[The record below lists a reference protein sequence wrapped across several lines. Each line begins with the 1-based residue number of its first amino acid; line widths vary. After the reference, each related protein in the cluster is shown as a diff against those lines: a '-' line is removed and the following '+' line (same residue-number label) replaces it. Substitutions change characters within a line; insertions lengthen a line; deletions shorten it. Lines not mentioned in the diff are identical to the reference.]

1 MNCVFPPELD
11 DGQLL
16 AYLDGEADHQI
27 AAHLAQCPY
36 CREKASHLSRWHSQL
51 TAKLYRV
58 ACPSSIELGD
68 YHFGL
73 VSTSQAVTI
82 ARHVSECP
90 HCQREV
96 AQLRDYLRGEL
107 APPFEVGPLERIK
120 VLVARLVTG
129 PDRASTLA
137 GIRGEATGPITWEA
151 DGVLI
156 VLDIQPAADGR
167 SRILGQVAA
176 DDQDYW
182 TGARVELRQAG
193 ELRTTVTVDDLG
205 AFRCEAVSPGPAEI
219 LITPSRGSP
228 VLVPNVEIV
237 D

>member
-16 AYLDGEADHQI
+16 AYLDGETDHGI
-27 AAHLAQCPY
+27 ATHLAQCPY
-36 CREKASHLSRWHSQL
+36 CREKARQVSHWHQQL
-51 TAKLYRV
+51 TTRLYRV
-58 ACPSSIELGD
+58 TCPTSIELGD

-73 VSTSQAVTI
+73 VSTSQAVAI

-107 APPFEVGPLERIK
+107 APPSEVGPLERMK

-129 PDRASTLA
+129 PDRAPVSA

-151 DGVLI
+151 DGVLV

-167 SRILGQVAA
+167 AKILGQVAA

-182 TGARVELRQAG
+182 TGAQVELRQAG
-193 ELRTTVTVDDLG
+193 ELQATVTVDDLG
-205 AFRCEAVSPGPAEI
+205 AFRCEAVSPGSAEI

-228 VLVPNVEIV
+228 ILVPNVEII

>member
-27 AAHLAQCPY
+27 ATHVAQCPY
-36 CREKASHLSRWHSQL
+36 CREKASQLSHWHNQL
-51 TAKLYRV
+51 AAKLFRV
-58 ACPSSIELGD
+58 SCPSSIELGD
-68 YHFGL
+68 YQFGL
-73 VSTSQAVTI
+73 VSTTQAVAI

-90 HCQREV
+90 HCRREL

-107 APPFEVGPLERIK
+107 ALPFEAGPMERIK

-167 SRILGQVAA
+167 AKILGQVAA
-176 DDQDYW
+176 DDQDDW
-182 TGARVELRQAG
+182 TGAQVELRQAG
-193 ELRTTVTVDDLG
+193 ELQATATVDDLG

-219 LITPSRGSP
+219 LISPSRGSP
-228 VLVPNVEIV
+228 VLVSNVEII